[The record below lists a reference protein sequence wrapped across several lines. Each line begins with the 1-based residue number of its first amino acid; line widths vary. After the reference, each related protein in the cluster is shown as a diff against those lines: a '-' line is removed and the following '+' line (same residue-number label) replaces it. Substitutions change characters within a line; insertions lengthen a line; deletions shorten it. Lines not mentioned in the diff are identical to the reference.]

1 MRVILEQGDKP
12 EFKNLI
18 YCLQKCGLGFVIV
31 EEETKQVHR
40 LLSDNEFRAAI
51 CQVLPFFTVGT
62 QWVAVYRI
70 LVDFYGFPKA
80 YDAFCAK
87 IKKLMKGVN
96 LTFPCDYQAIQ
107 KPLASHAVLPKHYG
121 QWKEYVPKKDDK
133 VFPRQMKIANMLFEL
148 LQDS

>member
-12 EFKNLI
+12 EFKSLI

-62 QWVAVYRI
+62 QWVAIRWETDCHFFSFTVSQ
-70 LVDFYGFPKA
+70 FHSFT
-80 YDAFCAK
+80 
-87 IKKLMKGVN
+87 
-96 LTFPCDYQAIQ
+96 TFL
-107 KPLASHAVLPKHYG
+107 K
-121 QWKEYVPKKDDK
+121 
-133 VFPRQMKIANMLFEL
+133 
-148 LQDS
+148 